1 MTKTKRKA
9 FNAFKNNS
17 IPNPQKLEIKT
28 KTNEEVETFILTVE
42 LETSKEL
49 LDHFKEQ
56 MKADEFIQQRITDIK
71 NGVKFG
77 SHDFYIKNG
86 LLIRRSHIR
95 GSPTA
100 VTQIVVLRE
109 ARQMFLEHFHNS
121 IFACHYSKDKTVDL
135 ILCKYWWPQI
145 YDDVSY
151 WCSRCIEC
159 QKRILTVKNLK
170 SPLKPIIPASLWDIV
185 AVDVCLFNA

>member
-1 MTKTKRKA
+1 MKGIVIQSLKMLPLQKTIEDINVLTLQHFGLMTQPDPLEPQSFNITIDKQKENPSEKMNKKEIDVKQLKPRQKMTKTKRKA

-109 ARQMFLEHFHNS
+109 ARQMFL
-121 IFACHYSKDKTVDL
+121 
-135 ILCKYWWPQI
+135 
-145 YDDVSY
+145 
-151 WCSRCIEC
+151 
-159 QKRILTVKNLK
+159 
-170 SPLKPIIPASLWDIV
+170 
-185 AVDVCLFNA
+185 